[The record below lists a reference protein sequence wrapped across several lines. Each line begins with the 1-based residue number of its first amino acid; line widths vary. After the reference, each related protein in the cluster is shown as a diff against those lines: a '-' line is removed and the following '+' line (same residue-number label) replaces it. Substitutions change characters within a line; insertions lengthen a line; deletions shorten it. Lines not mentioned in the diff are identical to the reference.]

1 MLIYANV
8 TQNMKQL
15 SFLARPDATLNFSWH
30 QLWLS
35 PHQPTVLPTQS
46 AIIKTIDLKLN
57 FIQFFLW
64 IPKVENPWHDF
75 DERHQFMRYNLQSGF
90 HERGKIDFATTF
102 IFHYWQAV
110 YVRVCKFQAEF
121 KYPSFVVIKVFL
133 TSRNEDLLEN

>member
-1 MLIYANV
+1 
-8 TQNMKQL
+8 
-15 SFLARPDATLNFSWH
+15 
-30 QLWLS
+30 
-35 PHQPTVLPTQS
+35 
-46 AIIKTIDLKLN
+46 
-57 FIQFFLW
+57 
-64 IPKVENPWHDF
+64 
-75 DERHQFMRYNLQSGF
+75 MRYNLQSGF